1 MCVCLFVK
9 VVGGDIE
16 KSKTCRY
23 FGESEC
29 EKSSGT
35 G

>member
-23 FGESEC
+23 FRESEC
-29 EKSSGT
+29 GKSG
-35 G
+35 GIG